1 MPCFDSAV
9 CNVKT
14 RQKEE
19 QWQTTRA
26 KHKQKLLQDV
36 GENSDFVFIN
46 LFSFISQKIAFVFR
60 TKGTNLGS
68 AHQIQI
74 PQPIPF

>member
-9 CNVKT
+9 SNVKT

-19 QWQTTRA
+19 QRQTTRA

-36 GENSDFVFIN
+36 GENFVFIN
-46 LFSFISQKIAFVFR
+46 LFSFISQEIAFVFS